1 MLANT
6 VDGALTVP
14 KEARHA
20 FQEKI
25 IEMAHEVLDGLKAAA
40 QSKLDEAEK
49 KLEMRCKESERH
61 QIAVDAAATM
71 LAERTKMAAAA
82 DSEHAERLSACVTVK
97 QLLASAKQEE
107 STGNAGL
114 VVTEKRKKRLESV
127 LETFFGPLLKD

>member
-6 VDGALTVP
+6 VDGTLAVP
-14 KEARHA
+14 KEERHA
-20 FQEKI
+20 FQDKV
-25 IEMAHEVLDGLKAAA
+25 IEMVREVLDGLKAAA
-40 QSKLDEAEK
+40 QSKLDAAEE
-49 KLEMRCKESERH
+49 KLETRCRESEQH

-82 DSEHAERLSACVTVK
+82 DSEHAERVSACVTVK

-114 VVTEKRKKRLESV
+114 VVTEEKNR
-127 LETFFGPLLKD
+127 G